1 MHLENSK
8 DKFDVP
14 YVVDCDRTAK
24 VKCVLD
30 IVTISDFKTSS
41 QDKVQVL
48 FTGSLDGLGRLGP
61 QIAYY
66 LTEYLVSNYG
76 KDISVTQLL
85 QSREIVIIPMPN
97 AWGFKNNKEREL
109 TMPTSGGYQYH
120 YATRDFPYNRSPMA
134 CMNTVT
140 GRALYRLIVDNLF
153 VSAASFESGGDETM
167 IAYPWGSLNH
177 RT

>member
-85 QSREIVIIPMPN
+85 
-97 AWGFKNNKEREL
+97 
-109 TMPTSGGYQYH
+109 
-120 YATRDFPYNRSPMA
+120 
-134 CMNTVT
+134 
-140 GRALYRLIVDNLF
+140 
-153 VSAASFESGGDETM
+153 
-167 IAYPWGSLNH
+167 
-177 RT
+177 